1 MGKGPAL
8 GVDVLRTVWDTLRA
22 ERGGEATIRRL
33 QRERLRRLVRH
44 ARTAS
49 PYYRSLYQGLPA
61 RVTDPRLLPPVS
73 KRDLMAHFDDWVTD
87 PDITLA
93 GLKRDFLPDLSLVG
107 RPYLGRYHVFT
118 TSGTTGE
125 PAVVVHDRAS
135 WQVLHIVARLRA
147 RRALRV
153 WRLMPVLGRRGVR
166 SAVLFAT
173 GGHYGGVVL
182 AESVRRRSPF
192 LARRVRVLSVLR
204 PVEELVA
211 ELNEYQPTL
220 LSAYPSALALVAEE
234 QIAGRLRISPL
245 QAITAGEEMTDEYRR
260 EIDTAFEGLRVVQGY
275 AASEVPGLA
284 IGCNEGSFH
293 VNTDWYLFEPVDER
307 YQPVPAGTT
316 SHTVLITNL
325 ANLVQPL
332 IRYDLGD
339 RVEVA
344 TAPCPCGSRLP
355 AVKVE
360 GRANDVLTFQSPEGR
375 AVRILPLALGA
386 VVEETP
392 GVHRFQAVGTGPTTL
407 TVRLDTLQDADPDEV
422 WNTVAER
429 VTAFLAAHGAAGVA
443 VERAHEPPTVDA
455 RSGKFRQV
463 WSL

>member
-1 MGKGPAL
+1 M
-8 GVDVLRTVWDTLRA
+8 LRTVWDTLRA
-22 ERGGEATIRRL
+22 EHGGGSTITRL
-33 QRERLRRLVRH
+33 QHERLQRLVRH

-61 RVTDPRLLPPVS
+61 RVTDPRVLPPVA

-87 PDITLA
+87 PDVTLA
-93 GLKRDFLPDLSLVG
+93 GLRRDFLSDLSLVG

-125 PAVVVHDRAS
+125 PAVLVHDRES

-147 RRALRV
+147 RRALRA
-153 WRLMPVLGRRGVR
+153 WHLMPDVARRGMR

-182 AESVRRRSPF
+182 AESVRRRSPL

-220 LSAYPSALALVAEE
+220 LSAYPSALALLAEE
-234 QIAGRLRISPL
+234 QIAGRLRINPL
-245 QAITAGEEMTDEYRR
+245 QAITAGEAMTDEYRR
-260 EIDTAFEGLRVVQGY
+260 VIDTAFEGLRVVQGY
-275 AASEVPGLA
+275 AASEAPGLA
-284 IGCNEGSFH
+284 IMCDEGSFH
-293 VNTDWYLFEPVDER
+293 VNTDWYLFEPVDENH
-307 YQPVPAGTT
+307 QPVPAGTT

-344 TAPCPCGSRLP
+344 TAPCPCGSVLP

-360 GRANDVLTFQSPEGR
+360 GRTNDVLTFEASEGR
-375 AVRILPLALGA
+375 VVRVLPLALA
-386 VVEETP
+386 SVVEETP
-392 GVHRFQAVGTGPTTL
+392 GVHRFQAIGAGPRTL
-407 TVRLDTLQDADPDEV
+407 TVRLEAQEGADPDEV
-422 WNTVAER
+422 WNAVEER
-429 VTAFLAAHGAAGVA
+429 VTAFLAAHGAAGVT
-443 VERAHEPPTVDA
+443 VVRADEPPTVDA

-463 WSL
+463 WSLQPS

>member
-1 MGKGPAL
+1 M
-8 GVDVLRTVWDTLRA
+8 LRTVWDTLRA

-33 QRERLRRLVRH
+33 QRERLHRLVRR

-61 RVTDPRLLPPVS
+61 RVTDPRLLPPVN
-73 KRDLMAHFDDWVTD
+73 KRDLMAHFDGWVTD

-107 RPYLGRYHVFT
+107 SPYLGRYHVFT

-135 WQVLHIVARLRA
+135 WQVLHVVARLRA
-147 RRALRV
+147 RRVLRA
-153 WRLMPVLGRRGVR
+153 WRLMPAFARRGVR

-260 EIDTAFEGLRVVQGY
+260 EIDAAFEGLRVVQGY

-316 SHTVLITNL
+316 SHTVLVTNL

-392 GVHRFQAVGTGPTTL
+392 GVHRFQAVGTGPRTL
-407 TVRLDTLQDADPDEV
+407 TVRLETLQDADPDEV
-422 WNTVAER
+422 WNAVAER

-463 WSL
+463 WSA

>member
-1 MGKGPAL
+1 M

-22 ERGGEATIRRL
+22 EHGGEPTIARL
-33 QRERLRRLVRH
+33 QRERLHRLVRH

-49 PYYRSLYQGLPA
+49 PYYRSLYQGLPS
-61 RVTDPRLLPPVS
+61 RVTDPRVLPPVV
-73 KRDLMAHFDDWVTD
+73 KRELMAHFDDWVTD
-87 PDITLA
+87 PDLTLA
-93 GLKRDFLPDLSLVG
+93 GLNRDFLSDLSLVG

-125 PAVVVHDRAS
+125 PAVLVHDRES

-147 RRALRV
+147 RRALRA
-153 WRLMPVLGRRGVR
+153 WHLMPDFARRGVR

-204 PVEELVA
+204 PLEELVA

-220 LSAYPSALALVAEE
+220 LSAYPSALALLAEE
-234 QIAGRLRISPL
+234 QNAGRLRISPL
-245 QAITAGEEMTDEYRR
+245 QAITAGEAMTDDYRR
-260 EIDTAFEGLRVVQGY
+260 EIDRAFEGLRVVQGY

-284 IGCNEGSFH
+284 IMCDEGSFH

-316 SHTVLITNL
+316 SHTVLVTNL

-344 TAPCPCGSRLP
+344 TAPCPCGSVLP

-360 GRANDVLTFQSPEGR
+360 GRTNDVLTFESPEGR
-375 AVRILPLALGA
+375 AVRILPLALA
-386 VVEETP
+386 TVVEETP
-392 GVHRFQAVGTGPTTL
+392 GVHRFQAIGAGPETL
-407 TVRLDTLQDADPDEV
+407 AVRLEAQEGADPDEV
-422 WNTVAER
+422 WKAVEER
-429 VTAFLAAHGAAGVA
+429 LTDFLAAHGAARVT
-443 VERAHEPPTVDA
+443 VERAHEAPAVDP